1 VDYTNAFAQEEMK
14 ETVYIEA
21 PKLFGPKSGK
31 YLVLLFLK
39 SLYGLKQ
46 APRTFYEKLRDGLL
60 ERGFTQS
67 EIDPCLFLKKDCI
80 CVVYV
85 DGTIFS
91 GPDELLLE
99 REIKSLGVKEDQC
112 DHYFQ
117 LRDEGE
123 VGDFLG
129 IRIEKQ
135 KGNSFILTQTGLI
148 EKNDQSWRNGR
159 LQQSGNT
166 SLNISSWS

>member
-1 VDYTNAFAQEEMK
+1 
-14 ETVYIEA
+14 
-21 PKLFGPKSGK
+21 
-31 YLVLLFLK
+31 LK
-39 SLYGLKQ
+39 SLYGLKK

-67 EIDPCLFLKKDCI
+67 EIDPCLFMKRYCI

-85 DGTIFS
+85 DDTIFA
-91 GPDELLLE
+91 GPDALLLE

-112 DHYFQ
+112 NRSFQ

-135 KGNSFILTQTGLI
+135 KFLMSQ
-148 EKNDQSWRNGR
+148 E
-159 LQQSGNT
+159 
-166 SLNISSWS
+166 